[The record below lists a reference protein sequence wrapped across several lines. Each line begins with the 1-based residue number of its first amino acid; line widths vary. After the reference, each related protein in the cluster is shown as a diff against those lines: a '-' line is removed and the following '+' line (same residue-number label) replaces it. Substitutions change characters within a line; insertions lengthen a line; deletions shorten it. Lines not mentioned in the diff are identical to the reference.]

1 MDKNAFFLR
10 TASILQWSSKINKR
24 FNILRKGK
32 EEGIYKSIFFKARI
46 PNCMGI
52 KVTSTEIT
60 KRIP

>member
-1 MDKNAFFLR
+1 MDKNALLLR
-10 TASILQWSSKINKR
+10 TTSILQWNSTINRLLKILK
-24 FNILRKGK
+24 KGK

-60 KRIP
+60 RRIP